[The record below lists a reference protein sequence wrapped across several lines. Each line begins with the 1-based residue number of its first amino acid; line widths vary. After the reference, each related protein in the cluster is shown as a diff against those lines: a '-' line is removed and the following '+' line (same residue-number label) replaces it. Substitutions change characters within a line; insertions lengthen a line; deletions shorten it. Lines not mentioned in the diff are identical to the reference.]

1 MKEEKKA
8 PAKKAKD
15 APVKE
20 EPPAPVEEE
29 IVRVEDPV
37 DETVID
43 PAELYE

>member
-1 MKEEKKA
+1 MKDDKKA
-8 PAKKAKD
+8 PVKKAKE

-20 EPPAPVEEE
+20 EQPAPVEEE